1 MYFAN
6 NFLLIRSIVDQFH
19 ILCMS
24 DHLQHVTQNISAN
37 NPDLLK
43 AGNEEELT
51 ISRVNCATA
60 PRNGGRRRQGLEVN
74 REDGSDS
81 SQSGFVSA
89 AGRIAQSLLC
99 YCVVSCVDRA
109 SLA

>member
-1 MYFAN
+1 
-6 NFLLIRSIVDQFH
+6 
-19 ILCMS
+19 MS
-24 DHLQHVTQNISAN
+24 GLLQHVTQNISAN

-89 AGRIAQSLLC
+89 AG
-99 YCVVSCVDRA
+99 
-109 SLA
+109 